1 MFMPN
6 SVMRF
11 VACVSAAGA
20 VAACSKSDNAKVDT
34 AAPQPAAAA
43 SPSSTTASTDSM
55 VLVRGSVTSLTANQ
69 VVVKTDSASVTVA
82 ITPPLQVYSRG
93 PGDLAHVA
101 QNAFIG
107 VTTEK
112 QPDGAEK
119 ATEIHIFPDQLR
131 GLGEGS
137 RMMTAPAN
145 GSAASRMTNG
155 SVSTAATPSSSAGG
169 SRMTNG
175 SVASASSANGSTM
188 VVQYAGGSTTVTVPP
203 NVPVTE
209 IKPATH
215 TLAVGD
221 AVVIVATK
229 GSDGSLT
236 SNKALL
242 AK

>member
-1 MFMPN
+1 
-6 SVMRF
+6 
-11 VACVSAAGA
+11 
-20 VAACSKSDNAKVDT
+20 
-34 AAPQPAAAA
+34 
-43 SPSSTTASTDSM
+43 M
-55 VLVRGSVTSLTANQ
+55 VLVRGAVTSLTPNQ

-119 ATEIHIFPDQLR
+119 ATEIHIFPEQLR

-137 RMMTAPAN
+137 RMMTPPSN

-155 SVSTAATPSSSAGG
+155 SVSTGATPSSSAPG

-175 SVASASSANGSTM
+175 SVASASSSSASGNAKMSNGQVASTNSSTM

-203 NVPVTE
+203 NVTVTE
-209 IKPATH
+209 IKAATRP
-215 TLAVGD
+215 LAVGD